1 MNAAEINLVASTAMR
16 EALDELIPLFERGSG
31 HKVVL
36 QFHPA
41 ATLVVKVRDGLTADL
56 VLTTANNIEALMSD
70 GKLVKD
76 SRVDFA
82 HSRVGVAV
90 RTGAPKPDIRTAA
103 GFKAALL
110 AARSVGISK
119 GPSGVYLL
127 SVLARLGIA
136 DEVKA
141 KMVQPELSVRVGTL
155 VARGE
160 AEIGIQQIGELLPIA
175 GIDTIGPLPNELQTV
190 IVYALARHVQ
200 ATQARAAEA
209 LVKFLTAPERAPLMK
224 KIGLEAV

>member
-1 MNAAEINLVASTAMR
+1 
-16 EALDELIPLFERGSG
+16 
-31 HKVVL
+31 
-36 QFHPA
+36 
-41 ATLVVKVRDGLTADL
+41 
-56 VLTTANNIEALMSD
+56 
-70 GKLVKD
+70 
-76 SRVDFA
+76 
-82 HSRVGVAV
+82 VAV

>member
-70 GKLVKD
+70 GRLVKD

>member
-103 GFKAALL
+103 GFKTALL